1 MNKNYK
7 RTIFSWSMYDFANQP
22 FTTLI
27 ITFIFSAYYTQAI
40 APNIHDGTFLWSIG
54 ITITALFVALI
65 SPLMGAIA
73 DQGGYRKTLLIFW
86 TWVCIAGSFFLF
98 FSYEGQI
105 YRTLFWVVIANIGF
119 EMGSVFCNAYLP
131 HIAPKEKVG
140 RISGYGWS
148 LGYVGGLIALMVSLF
163 LFVQPEKPVFDLK
176 KRSSVN
182 SVVVNIENIE
192 AGDGFTRFMISS
204 SNNTVIDSINM
215 GMPIKLINFSL
226 TDTSAFMPNI
236 IYNSQTELH
245 TVAYVEKGTNSF
257 IVFGNH
263 LNFKNHKNRTIQL
276 IGPPHWSKHDRSM
289 LSELTGHLFDENKE
303 FEIRGPVYDNGQ
315 HLGTLCY
322 YRDGRLKVVNESG
335 INEKSI
341 KHSGENI
348 RAISIFVAIWFIVF
362 TVPTFLWLKDRRV
375 ERRLSF
381 ALIKNSYSQIRTT
394 FQEIRNYRHIVR
406 FLLARVLYNDGL
418 VTIFSFGGI
427 YASGTFGF
435 SFNEVMYFGIALNV
449 AAGLGAFLCGFLDD
463 MIGGKNTIQLSNLGL
478 IIACLLAVFT
488 TSVTVFWIAGI
499 LIGLCSGPNQ
509 ASSRSLMSRFTPKE
523 KQNEFFGFFA
533 FSGKAT
539 AFIGPLMLGI
549 LTKEFGSQ
557 RFGVA
562 IVVVLV
568 MAGAYI
574 LQGLD
579 ENEATKASTLSD

>member
-22 FTTLI
+22 FTTLVV
-27 ITFIFSAYYTQAI
+27 TFIFSAYYTQAI

-54 ITITALFVALI
+54 ISITALFVAFI

-73 DQGGYRKTLLIFW
+73 DQGGYRKSLLIFW
-86 TWVCIAGSFFLF
+86 TWICILGSILLF

-105 YRTLFWVVIANIGF
+105 YNALIWFIVANIGF

-148 LGYVGGLIALMVSLF
+148 LGYLGGLIALMISLF
-163 LFVQPEKPVFDLK
+163 LFVQPDKPAFDLK
-176 KRSSVN
+176 KRSSIN
-182 SVVVNIENIE
+182 SVVVKIEDVE
-192 AGDGFTRFMISS
+192 TSETYTRFTISPS
-204 SNNTVIDSINM
+204 DQTGIDSIGI

-226 TDTSAFMPNI
+226 TDTAGFMPDV
-236 IYNSQTELH
+236 IYNNETEEE
-245 TVAYVEKGTNSF
+245 TVAFIEKETNTF

-263 LNFKNHKNRTIQL
+263 PNFKHHKGRAVQL
-276 IGPPHWSKHDRSM
+276 IGQPHWSKHSPSA
-289 LSELTGHLFDENKE
+289 LNENTAHLFDKDGS
-303 FEIRGPVYDNGQ
+303 FEIRGPVYSDGEY
-315 HLGTLCY
+315 LGTLCY
-322 YRDGRLKVVNESG
+322 YRDGRLEVNNNDA

-341 KHSGENI
+341 RHSGENI
-348 RAISIFVAIWFIVF
+348 RAINILVAIWFMVF
-362 TVPTFLWLKDRRV
+362 SIPTFLWVRDRKI
-375 ERRLSF
+375 ETKLS
-381 ALIKNSYSQIRTT
+381 ASLIKSSYSQIKET
-394 FQEIRNYRHIVR
+394 FKEIRNYKHIVR
-406 FLLARVLYNDGL
+406 LLVARILYNDGL

-435 SFNEVMYFGIALNV
+435 TFNEVMYFGIALNV
-449 AAGLGAFLCGFLDD
+449 AAGLGAFLFGFLDD

-478 IIACLLAVFT
+478 IVACSMAVFT

-539 AFIGPLMLGI
+539 AFVGPLLLGI

-557 RFGVA
+557 RYGVA
-562 IVVVLV
+562 IVLILVL
-568 MAGAYI
+568 AGAYV
-574 LQGLD
+574 LHGLD
-579 ENEATKASTLSD
+579 EKKAAKVSD